1 MRQGFKSALGTA
13 TAVAAFSLG
22 TGTAPASAAPVA
34 TQQETS
40 ITATQ
45 ESAVET
51 AAISC
56 AYGHFCGE
64 DDNGHRFDVYKCG
77 SLVPIGLSG
86 PGAYF
91 NNQTPGTAAHWYD
104 AGGHVMAKIAS
115 GDSGYTDWT
124 HVWWVKAC

>member
-64 DDNGHRFDVYKCG
+64 DDAGRRLDVYKCG
-77 SLVPIGLSG
+77 SLVPVALSG
-86 PGAYF
+86 LGAYF
-91 NNQTPGTAAHWYD
+91 NNQTPGTRAYLY
-104 AGGHVMAKIAS
+104 
-115 GDSGYTDWT
+115 DSGGYVTGGIPSGSSGYIDWT
-124 HVWWVKAC
+124 HVWWVKPC